1 MINILYHIFG
11 KIGDIY
17 DWMIRVC
24 VVILSVFTETKE
36 LFQAV
41 LFLVMIDQITGMVKA
56 LVCKEWNWKRFDRLF
71 IKMIIYPA
79 VIMGTFVLEKYLIQT
94 GSLFFT
100 KGIAA
105 LIGFRE
111 LSSSYNNASKA
122 TGLNLFENIMNKFKE
137 N

>member
-1 MINILYHIFG
+1 MNILYHIFG
-11 KIGDIY
+11 KFGDIY
-17 DWMIRVC
+17 NWIIKLC
-24 VVILSVFTETKE
+24 IIFLSLFTDAKE

-41 LFLVMIDQITGMVKA
+41 LFLVMIDQITGMIKA

-79 VIMGTFVLEKYLIQT
+79 VIMGTFVLEKHLIQT

-122 TGLNLFENIMNKFKE
+122 TGLDLFENIMKKFKT